1 MSKPRGDRQVP
12 PGVREISRDSLN
24 DLVTL
29 LASEGLPIEDVAEPE
44 RRFFAF
50 FNADGATVGYGGLE
64 RADGGMLLR
73 SVVTTPKER
82 RAGYGRML
90 TQWLIAE
97 AERSGAGDLYLL
109 TTTARDFFAKLGFE
123 VVERT
128 SVPPAIA
135 ISREFSSLCPSTA
148 ITMKRRLRAEP

>member
-64 RADGGMLLR
+64 DETQH
-73 SVVTTPKER
+73 VVAPM
-82 RAGYGRML
+82 AL
-90 TQWLIAE
+90 TQQIFIQPLRQIEFA
-97 AERSGAGDLYLL
+97 ADLMI
-109 TTTARDFFAKLGFE
+109 E
-123 VVERT
+123 
-128 SVPPAIA
+128 
-135 ISREFSSLCPSTA
+135 
-148 ITMKRRLRAEP
+148 

>member
-1 MSKPRGDRQVP
+1 MMSKPRGDRQVP

-64 RADGGMLLR
+64 RADGDMLLR
-73 SVVTTPKER
+73 SVVTTPKEGR
-82 RAGYGRML
+82 VRADAYAMAHCRG
-90 TQWLIAE
+90 
-97 AERSGAGDLYLL
+97 GA
-109 TTTARDFFAKLGFE
+109 
-123 VVERT
+123 
-128 SVPPAIA
+128 
-135 ISREFSSLCPSTA
+135 
-148 ITMKRRLRAEP
+148 KRCR